1 MIDRVAAYA
10 AREFLPERALIER
23 EDVSTGSMGE
33 ARSVWVVS
41 AVDVPCRIIRGG
53 ETRRDMTSTDGA
65 VEALPETYRLAL
77 SRGTA
82 VGVNHRLTV
91 GGNVY
96 QVVGVEAMLTEQVF
110 RMVTVVRR

>member
-1 MIDRVAAYA
+1 MIDRLAAYA
-10 AREFLPERALIER
+10 ARAFLPERALIER
-23 EDVSTGSMGE
+23 EDVLTGGMGE

-41 AVDVPCRIIRGG
+41 ATDVPCRIIRAGRERG
-53 ETRRDMTSTDGA
+53 DMTSTEGA

-77 SRGTA
+77 PRGTA
-82 VGVNHRLTV
+82 IGIDHRVTV

-96 QVVGVEAMLTEQVF
+96 QVVGVEALLTEQVF